1 MGHQPGTI
9 YNVQPERRWGSAAG
23 LFSHLLPSFA
33 GPSQAATCK
42 LLTAPIP
49 RLENEMHVPLTPL
62 RCLTRAVDLYPGKIG
77 VVSEG
82 SRYSYAEFGDRSR
95 RITGGFIAAG
105 VIDGDR
111 IGVLLP
117 AVRIASQ
124 TVPLKAN

>member
-1 MGHQPGTI
+1 
-9 YNVQPERRWGSAAG
+9 
-23 LFSHLLPSFA
+23 
-33 GPSQAATCK
+33 
-42 LLTAPIP
+42 
-49 RLENEMHVPLTPL
+49 MHVPLTPL

>member
-1 MGHQPGTI
+1 
-9 YNVQPERRWGSAAG
+9 
-23 LFSHLLPSFA
+23 
-33 GPSQAATCK
+33 
-42 LLTAPIP
+42 
-49 RLENEMHVPLTPL
+49 MHVPLTPL

-95 RITGGFIAAG
+95 RMAGEFVAAG

-111 IGVLLP
+111 IGVLWP

-124 TVPLKAN
+124 TVP